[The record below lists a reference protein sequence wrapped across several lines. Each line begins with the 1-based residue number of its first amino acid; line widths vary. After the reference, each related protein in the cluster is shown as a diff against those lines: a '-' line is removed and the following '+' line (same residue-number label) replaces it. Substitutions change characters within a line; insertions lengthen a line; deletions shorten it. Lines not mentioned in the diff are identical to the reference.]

1 MESIYEDLIDSI
13 EDGIVV
19 FDPGWAIIVF
29 NQMSERILGL
39 SKSKAIQAGGEEVL
53 CNNGHILEQVKKT
66 SSTGQVFADHDSYVI
81 KKTGEIM
88 QVSLIT
94 SPVIGSDGHAE
105 GTTLLI
111 RDISRVKVLEEDI
124 RRADSLA
131 SLGILAAGLAHEIK
145 NPLGGIRGAAQL
157 LEMELEEKEDLTE
170 YTSLIVRET
179 DRVSGLIE
187 ELLDFANPK
196 SLTLAEVNIHEVLNA
211 VIALFSRSEEG
222 KNVNYAT
229 EYDPSIPSLIG
240 DNEKLGQVILNIV
253 KNACEAMDGKGT
265 LTIVTRIASDYHL
278 HESKGARTKMMALDI
293 SDEGEGISEEDM
305 KMLFTPF
312 FTKKR
317 GGTGLGLALSHR
329 IIREHEGSIKV
340 KSKEGEGTT
349 FSLLLPLKEG
359 L

>member
-1 MESIYEDLIDSI
+1 MERIYEDLVDSI

-19 FDPGWAIIVF
+19 FDPSGNIIVF
-29 NQMSERILGL
+29 NQMAERIIGL

-53 CNNGHILEQVKKT
+53 GKNGHILEQLRKT
-66 SSTGQVFADHDSYVI
+66 SSTGQVFADHDTYVI

-94 SPVIGSDGHAE
+94 SPVIGSDGHSE

-124 RRADSLA
+124 LRADSLA

-157 LEMELEEKEDLTE
+157 LQMELGKNQELTE

-196 SLTLAEVNIHEVLNA
+196 SLDLGEVNIHKILDA
-211 VIALFSRSEEG
+211 VVALFSRSDEG
-222 KNVNYAT
+222 KNIGYAT
-229 EYDPSIPSLIG
+229 EYDPSIPTLIG
-240 DNEKLGQVILNIV
+240 DSKKLGQVILNIV
-253 KNACEAMDGKGT
+253 KT
-265 LTIVTRIASDYHL
+265 VVR
-278 HESKGARTKMMALDI
+278 
-293 SDEGEGISEEDM
+293 
-305 KMLFTPF
+305 P
-312 FTKKR
+312 
-317 GGTGLGLALSHR
+317 
-329 IIREHEGSIKV
+329 
-340 KSKEGEGTT
+340 
-349 FSLLLPLKEG
+349 
-359 L
+359 

>member
-1 MESIYEDLIDSI
+1 MERIYEDLVDSI

-19 FDPGWAIIVF
+19 FNPSGNIIVF
-29 NQMSERILGL
+29 NQMAERILGL
-39 SKSKAIQAGGEEVL
+39 SKSKAMQAAGEEVL
-53 CNNGHILEQVKKT
+53 GNNGHILEQLRKT
-66 SSTGQVFADHDSYVI
+66 SSTGQVFADHDTHVI
-81 KKTGEIM
+81 KKTGEIL

-94 SPVIGSDGHAE
+94 SPVIGGDGLQE
-105 GTTLLI
+105 GTSLLI

-157 LEMELEEKEDLTE
+157 LQMELEEKEDLTE
-170 YTSLIVRET
+170 FTSLIVRET

-196 SLTLAEVNIHEVLNA
+196 SLTLAEVNIHEVLDA
-211 VIALFSRSEEG
+211 VVALFSRSDEG
-222 KNVNYAT
+222 KNIAYTT

-240 DNEKLGQVILNIV
+240 DSEKLGQVVLNIV
-253 KNACEAMDGKGT
+253 KNGCEAMGGQGT
-265 LTIVTRIASDYHL
+265 LTLVTRIASDYHL
-278 HESKGARTKMMALDI
+278 HESKGTRSKMMALDI
-293 SDEGEGISEEDM
+293 SDEGGGISDEDM

-317 GGTGLGLALSHR
+317 GGTGLGLAVSHR
-329 IIREHEGSIKV
+329 IIREHGGSIKV
-340 KSKEGEGTT
+340 KSKEGEGTI

-359 L
+359 